1 MSKSTLIY
9 RETPTVKDEGNS
21 KEATVGYCAGL
32 IDGEAYIGL
41 CINRVVN
48 RQGRNTSNGIK
59 SDTYHPLVRIN
70 MTSPDGTDACFA
82 MFGGRYYY
90 RHLRQDKRKPMYT
103 WEVSGRLAMIK
114 ILPVLIPHLRVKKAI
129 AEILLEYCVNFKR
142 QGGRKK
148 LDCSESERRKEFY
161 LRIKKLVDFRA
172 PATTERVEAERPS
185 NSLNP
190 VVIQGEESEV
200 VPPPTLQ

>member
-1 MSKSTLIY
+1 VSKSTLIY

-21 KEATVGYCAGL
+21 KEATISYCAGL
-32 IDGEAYIGL
+32 IDGEAYMGL

-48 RQGRNTSNGIK
+48 RKGGKNPNGIK
-59 SDTYHPLVRIN
+59 TDTYNPLLRIN
-70 MTSPDGTDACFA
+70 MTSPDGTDICFA
-82 MFGGRYYY
+82 TFGGCYYY

-103 WEVSGRLAMIK
+103 WEISGRIAMMK

-129 AEILLEYCVNFKR
+129 AEILLEYCITFKR
-142 QGGRKK
+142 QGGRNKV
-148 LDCSESERRKEFY
+148 DSSEYERRKEFY

-172 PATTERVEAERPS
+172 PATTERVEAEKPS

-190 VVIQGEESEV
+190 VVIQGEESEESL
-200 VPPPTLQ
+200 PPTLQ